1 MPKYKIK
8 FAFDDHAPKL
18 RKYTV
23 WICGGKGV
31 DGLPCSYEAE
41 KHRTVRHYAAK
52 HLKIKHTQQLEIS
65 ILLRD
70 YDIRIT
76 KGSYAATTWSGFQIG
91 A

>member
-31 DGLPCSYEAE
+31 DGLPCGYEAE

-52 HLKIKHTQQLEIS
+52 HLKIKHTQQLKIS

-76 KGSYAATTWSGFQIG
+76 KGSYVATT
-91 A
+91 

>member
-8 FAFDDHAPKL
+8 FAFDDLAPKL

-23 WICGGKGV
+23 WICDGKGI
-31 DGLPCSYEAE
+31 DGLPCGLERH
-41 KHRTVRHYAAK
+41 KKNIVVRHYALK
-52 HLKIKHTQQLEIS
+52 HLKIKTTQQPAIS

-76 KGSYAATTWSGFQIG
+76 KGIWK
-91 A
+91 

>member
-8 FAFDDHAPKL
+8 FAFDDLAPKL

-23 WICGGKGV
+23 WICGGKGI
-31 DGLPCSYEAE
+31 DGLPCGYEAE
-41 KHRTVRHYAAK
+41 KQRAVRHYAAK
-52 HLKIKHTQQLEIS
+52 HLKIKVPQQPKIS

-76 KGSYAATTWSGFQIG
+76 KGSYAATT
-91 A
+91 